1 MIKEE
6 IPMRIRTIITSVL
19 CVFLVLAVSTAADAK
34 KKKTDYTKHP
44 GYVSFESLDAFS
56 KEAKIEVNLNH
67 NMIKLISGFLKEED
81 PDLYDM
87 MINLQLVRIQ
97 VFARTSRIEET
108 FMALSRQTA
117 EVLDDKD
124 WERIVR
130 VSEDD
135 EEIYVYVKP
144 SEDYEWI
151 QGVVVLAMED
161 DEAVFVN
168 IVGDIKPE
176 DVSRIGTHFNV
187 EELDSIRYELN
198 KGN

>member
-1 MIKEE
+1 
-6 IPMRIRTIITSVL
+6 MRIRTIITSVL

-44 GYVSFESLDAFS
+44 GYVDFQSLDAFA

-108 FMALSRQTA
+108 FSALAAQTA
-117 EVLDDKD
+117 EALDKKD

-151 QGVVVLAMED
+151 QGLVVLAMED

>member
-1 MIKEE
+1 
-6 IPMRIRTIITSVL
+6 MRVRNIITSVL
-19 CVFLVLAVSTAADAK
+19 CLFLVAAVSTAAVAK
-34 KKKTDYTKHP
+34 KSKTDYTRHP
-44 GYVSFESLDAFS
+44 GYVDFQSLDAFS

-108 FMALSRQTA
+108 FTALAAETA
-117 EVLDDKD
+117 ELLDNKD
-124 WERIVR
+124 WECIVR
-130 VSEDD
+130 VSEDND
-135 EEIYVYVKP
+135 KIYVYVKP
-144 SEDYEWI
+144 DEDYEWI
-151 QGVVVLAMED
+151 HGVVVLALED
-161 DEAVFVN
+161 EEAVFVN

-176 DVSRIGTHFNV
+176 DVGRIGNHFNV
-187 EELDSIRYELN
+187 EELDSIRYEIK

>member
-1 MIKEE
+1 
-6 IPMRIRTIITSVL
+6 MRFRTIITSVL
-19 CVFLVLAVSTAADAK
+19 CTFLVLAVSTAADAK

-44 GYVSFESLDAFS
+44 GYVSFESLDAFA

-187 EELDSIRYELN
+187 EELDSIRYELK